1 MTESLSQYS
10 PGILTSS
17 WYYLKEVCVVFP
29 KINPTSKLPFK
40 FHCLLR
46 RGELQEGEKSK
57 GKWRRRRRRGHWWW
71 WPPSVLQHTGEAEQ
85 HQNQNSTQV
94 ARGEHQKKGP
104 YSAFGDWVLKE
115 NPLHLDMV
123 GCQLLQ
129 YLKVGVACLY
139 KREWKRRL
147 SKYPRKEGNW
157 VTSIKRRNQVFV
169 MFSCFCILWWVEI
182 SSWKKNSPFRRKSF
196 LSQGFRGE
204 RGRIW
209 RNIIGSLMKYVSQ
222 MFDIVDIDCI
232 GSTWG
237 FPLHVRWHCWFRTLI
252 AIEAA
257 LYYICL
263 FAVILV
269 CGRHNQHITH
279 SSLTL
284 SSRCHNINRK
294 FIDCDKC
301 ECILL
306 LSSLFTSIGHI
317 IRLTTSCI

>member
-1 MTESLSQYS
+1 M
-10 PGILTSS
+10 
-17 WYYLKEVCVVFP
+17 
-29 KINPTSKLPFK
+29 
-40 FHCLLR
+40 
-46 RGELQEGEKSK
+46 
-57 GKWRRRRRRGHWWW
+57 
-71 WPPSVLQHTGEAEQ
+71 LQHTGEAEQ

-104 YSAFGDWVLKE
+104 YSAFGDWILKE
-115 NPLHLDMV
+115 NSLHLVMV

-147 SKYPRKEGNW
+147 SKYLRIAPIIKREKEGNL

-196 LSQGFRGE
+196 LSQAFKRGE

-209 RNIIGSLMKYVSQ
+209 RNIIGSLMKYVSP

-232 GSTWG
+232 GST
-237 FPLHVRWHCWFRTLI
+237 LHVRWHCWFRTLI

-284 SSRCHNINRK
+284 SQSSGRCHNINRK

-301 ECILL
+301 ECI
-306 LSSLFTSIGHI
+306 
-317 IRLTTSCI
+317 